1 MNPLPGYTPLSD
13 DSRGAITAFK
23 LLEEQLLRTIERIS
37 EMDDVTVDPRWRAV
51 AVTHFQTGFMAIV
64 RAVARPTRLDD
75 AAIKEAYGVAA
86 DLIGTAGFG
95 GGDAS

>member
-1 MNPLPGYTPLSD
+1 MSALPGYTPLSD

-75 AAIKEAYGVAA
+75 AAIKGAYGAA
-86 DLIGTAGFG
+86 AAVLDVTRIG